1 MKAVMWSCLKMT
13 GQLGEGDAS
22 GIKRLREVRE
32 CEGSISG
39 LGEKRNVG
47 WRKEVLC
54 QGSGEWW
61 YQREG
66 GCPRENPLQEA
77 NHGVCLRHVPC
88 EVMGWDGHTNVFRT

>member
-1 MKAVMWSCLKMT
+1 MRSCLKMT

-39 LGEKRNVG
+39 LGKKRNVG

-61 YQREG
+61 NQREG
-66 GCPRENPLQEA
+66 GCPRENPLEEV

-88 EVMGWDGHTNVFRT
+88 EVMGWDGHKNVFRT